1 VSPQLRPMTTADLDN
16 VLKLEV
22 ALFGEES
29 WSRQMLV
36 GELGQQPASR
46 YYLVAEEGGTIV
58 GYAGLLAAG
67 GQADV
72 LTIAVS
78 TARWGQGIGSLLLG
92 ELLTEAVRRGCTEI
106 FLEVRADN
114 VRAQRLYRWWGF
126 DDIGIRRGYYQPS
139 GMDAIVMRRD
149 LAGVLRPGVAGEPA
163 AGESAAGEPA
173 AGEPAGGGSAGWP
186 ESAGGSATRGPGAST

>member
-1 VSPQLRPMTTADLDN
+1 MTRADLDD
-16 VLKLEV
+16 VLGLEL
-22 ALFGEES
+22 ALFGEEA
-29 WSRQMLV
+29 WSRQMRV

-46 YYLVAEEGGTIV
+46 YYLVAEEAGALV

-78 TARWGQGIGSLLLG
+78 MPQWGQGVGSALLASLL
-92 ELLTEAVRRGCTEI
+92 EEAVRRGCTEI

-114 VRAQRLYRWWGF
+114 ARAQRLYRWWGF
-126 DDIGIRRGYYQPS
+126 TDIGIRRGYYQPS

-149 LAGVLRPGVAGEPA
+149 LAGVAAEPSAADSGGEP
-163 AGESAAGEPA
+163 GPGSDPA
-173 AGEPAGGGSAGWP
+173 ASQGGEA
-186 ESAGGSATRGPGAST
+186 R

>member
-1 VSPQLRPMTTADLDN
+1 MTSADLDS
-16 VLKLEV
+16 VLGLEL
-22 ALFGEES
+22 ALFGEEA
-29 WSRQMLV
+29 WSRQMLI

-46 YYLVAEEGGTIV
+46 YYLVAEEAGTIV

-78 TARWGQGIGSLLLG
+78 APCWGQGIGSQLLAG
-92 ELLTEAVRRGCTEI
+92 LLEEAARRGCTEA

-114 VRAQRLYRWWGF
+114 TRAQRLYRWWGF
-126 DDIGIRRGYYQPS
+126 DEIGIRRGYYQPS

-149 LAGVLRPGVAGEPA
+149 LAGAAKPASAGELA
-163 AGESAAGEPA
+163 DGESGEQPEPFGSSAARQTGE
-173 AGEPAGGGSAGWP
+173 
-186 ESAGGSATRGPGAST
+186 AT

>member
-1 VSPQLRPMTTADLDN
+1 MSPQLRPMSSADLDN
-16 VLKLEV
+16 VIKLEV
-22 ALFGEES
+22 DLFGDES

-46 YYLVAEEGGTIV
+46 YYLVAEEDGTIV

-78 TARWGQGIGSLLLG
+78 TACWGQGIGSLLLG
-92 ELLTEAVRRGCTEI
+92 DLLTEAVRRGCTEV

-114 VRAQRLYRWWGF
+114 TRAQRLYHWWGF

-149 LAGVLRPGVAGEPA
+149 LAGDLRPGLTGEAPAGDSAGSGP
-163 AGESAAGEPA
+163 GES
-173 AGEPAGGGSAGWP
+173 
-186 ESAGGSATRGPGAST
+186 T

>member
-1 VSPQLRPMTTADLDN
+1 MTNADLDS
-16 VLKLEV
+16 VLGLEL
-22 ALFGEES
+22 ALFGEEA

-46 YYLVAEEGGTIV
+46 YYLVAEEAGAIV

-78 TARWGQGIGSLLLG
+78 AACWGQGIGSQLLAD
-92 ELLTEAVRRGCTEI
+92 LLEEAVRRGCAEV

-114 VRAQRLYRWWGF
+114 SRAQRLYRWWGF
-126 DDIGIRRGYYQPS
+126 DEIGIRRGYYQPS

-149 LAGVLRPGVAGEPA
+149 LAGVLKPGATGGLADGESGGRPESLDPSAARQAGE
-163 AGESAAGEPA
+163 
-173 AGEPAGGGSAGWP
+173 
-186 ESAGGSATRGPGAST
+186 AT